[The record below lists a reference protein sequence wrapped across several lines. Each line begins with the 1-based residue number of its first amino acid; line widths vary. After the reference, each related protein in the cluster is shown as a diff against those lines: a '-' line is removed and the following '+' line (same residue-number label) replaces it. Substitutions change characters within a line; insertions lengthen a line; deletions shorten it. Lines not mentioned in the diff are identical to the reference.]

1 MSVQAVLEYMVNRV
15 PWYKWSIR
23 RIWSIFPRKSN
34 LHLNASETSIPVWRV
49 TSCIDQNRPKSTN
62 QPRATRYKRIGGIT
76 RFFKMIQNE
85 LNKC

>member
-34 LHLNASETSIPVWRV
+34 LHLNASETSIQYGESHPVSPIYRPK
-49 TSCIDQNRPKSTN
+49 SNQNRPIN
-62 QPRATRYKRIGGIT
+62 HVQLATKESV
-76 RFFKMIQNE
+76 E
-85 LNKC
+85 LPGFLK